1 MYETPPKIV
10 AAEAS
15 WIETESI
22 SKLFQLSPDWLQPVS
37 SGQATNWSSDPLFKG
52 AYSFLPTGS
61 MRNGWDVVNERHGR
75 PWQCV
80 LYLCCVLMVT
90 IILYWTVFVHVI
102 CILKSCS
109 SCSTFRSAES
119 THLAGSSSVV
129 KLYIHVG
136 LVTCKEIGCSCPNW
150 TSVELET
157 KCLQWSFGGVE
168 KVTSMSW
175 HARSNRIWRRLREC
189 NPAFFWGPSQ
199 SQTCLAVL
207 GHLRWLSS

>member
-1 MYETPPKIV
+1 MYIYVSVGSYVWLRNLPQELKQELQEALSEAGNAMESLGRFLPCCLASIVLCPKEMYETPPKIV

-90 IILYWTVFVHVI
+90 IILY
-102 CILKSCS
+102 
-109 SCSTFRSAES
+109 
-119 THLAGSSSVV
+119 
-129 KLYIHVG
+129 
-136 LVTCKEIGCSCPNW
+136 
-150 TSVELET
+150 
-157 KCLQWSFGGVE
+157 
-168 KVTSMSW
+168 
-175 HARSNRIWRRLREC
+175 
-189 NPAFFWGPSQ
+189 
-199 SQTCLAVL
+199 
-207 GHLRWLSS
+207 